1 MRSLKNVQ
9 ITESIERK
17 KLIYNESFSDKIDKY
32 MIYLVFIALTYFS
45 IIGMYEI
52 KPSAN
57 SGFEY
62 ILYISIF
69 IFGSYISYC
78 TFTEKKLKE
87 ISFSMREEEAKR
99 RILDYGKKGHFRI
112 TKIASNLIFLN
123 EPINNLSKLNEE
135 RTTIIFF
142 RNQSILYTIIK
153 NGTKIN
159 APVLLSQHLIR
170 KDLKKILSQEKFD
183 LAPKKSYFDMFF
195 NDPS

>member
-9 ITESIERK
+9 INESIQRK
-17 KLIYNESFSDKIDKY
+17 RLIYNESFSDKINKY
-32 MIYLVFIALTYFS
+32 IIYLVFIALTYFS

-57 SGFEY
+57 SDFEY
-62 ILYISIF
+62 IFYISIF
-69 IFGSYISYC
+69 IFGSYISYS

-87 ISFSMREEEAKR
+87 ISFSIRKEEAKR
-99 RILDYGKKGHFRI
+99 RVLEYGKKRNFRI
-112 TKIASNLIFLN
+112 SEIASNLIFLN
-123 EPINNLSKLNEE
+123 EPTTSISRLDEE
-135 RTTIIFF
+135 KTTIIFF
-142 RNQSILYTIIK
+142 KNNSILYTVIQ
-153 NGTKIN
+153 NGTRIN
-159 APVLLSQHLIR
+159 TPVLLSQHLIR

>member
-1 MRSLKNVQ
+1 
-9 ITESIERK
+9 
-17 KLIYNESFSDKIDKY
+17 

-57 SGFEY
+57 SDFEY

-87 ISFSMREEEAKR
+87 ISFNMREEEAKR

>member
-57 SGFEY
+57 SDFEY

-87 ISFSMREEEAKR
+87 ISFNMREEEAKR

>member
-17 KLIYNESFSDKIDKY
+17 TLIYNESFSDKIDKY

-57 SGFEY
+57 SDFEY

-87 ISFSMREEEAKR
+87 INFSIREEEGKR